1 MDCADIIRQSV
12 REGMSDEEIIR
23 IYDRVKKMRQ
33 ELARKADKAGDIAA
47 ELQRKATEEGDLRLD
62 EALARKRA
70 AILQASAQLRIES
83 SIAANWRGKE
93 YEGLSSVIVGTQHA
107 RAGARRSVD
116 AAQQSLAGYY
126 TGGFLSDLERLD
138 GPHYQIWRKGTMD
151 SEISEALW
159 TIDNP
164 AASPYKGPKEAMEIA
179 EVIHKWQEIARSDG
193 NRAGAWTGKMPGY
206 VVRQSHDALKLRSKG
221 FEAWRD
227 AISPRLDWE
236 RTANGIFRDA
246 DSAVVDGKTLTKESY
261 LREIFMNL
269 RTGVR
274 LDGSRI
280 DPPKAARRKDYG
292 GTVASRMSQERV
304 LHFLDGKSW
313 FEYNKIFGIG
323 TLQDAVFQG
332 LQRSAQGTALMRA
345 MGPNP
350 RATLDTVYNRLEL
363 RLRQEGRA
371 EELDRLLN
379 KRHALD
385 AQLAEVD
392 GSLNAVGNPTA
403 AQIFRVIRGL
413 QSMSKLGGAVISAF
427 GDVPVFSSE
436 FSYQGMGRYE
446 AMWRGITLALR
457 GRGTAEQRAILSQ
470 IGVFSDSMAGD
481 LAANFSGDDIP
492 GSITRMQTLFFKM
505 TGLTWWTDSW
515 RKAAGLMMSHELAL
529 ERALGWDALSA
540 ERRRV
545 FSLYGIDAKRWDI
558 MRSAGT
564 RMADGRE
571 YLTPDGLDAVSDDA
585 FEALLRAEGRD
596 VSPEAIA
603 DLRWEMADQLR
614 TYFRDRISYA
624 VLEPDAKTRSI
635 LRQGTSSGT
644 FVGEALRCVMQ
655 FKSFS
660 IATIQKVWG
669 RETLGRGNDSVRAAL
684 SNRHG
689 EILSIAQ
696 LVLTMGA
703 FGYLSMTTKE
713 LLKGRNP
720 RKWWES
726 PEMAGKT
733 FMAALAQGG
742 GLGIFGDFLFGESN
756 RYGGGLIASM
766 AGPTAGTIEDIH
778 KIYTRIR
785 EGDTLGQ
792 GALRTAMGLVPGSNI
807 WYFRGAF
814 DYFLGYRLYEAI
826 NPGYFERM
834 QRRVERENNQTFWMR
849 PQGT

>member
-1 MDCADIIRQSV
+1 MDCADIIRQSA

-23 IYDRVKKMRQ
+23 IYDRVKRLRRK
-33 ELARKADKAGDIAA
+33 LARNADKSGDIGA
-47 ELQRKATEEGDLRLD
+47 ELRRRAKEEGDLRLD

-70 AILQASAQLRIES
+70 AVLQASARLRIENN
-83 SIAANWRGKE
+83 IATNWRGRE

-107 RAGARRSVD
+107 RTGARRSVD

-126 TGGFLSDLERLD
+126 IGGFISDLERLG
-138 GPHYQIWRKGTMD
+138 GPHFQIWRKGAMNR
-151 SEISEALW
+151 EISEALW

-164 AASPYKGPKEAMEIA
+164 AASPFDGPKEAMEIA
-179 EVIHKWQEIARSDG
+179 EVIHKWQEVARSDG

-206 VVRQSHDALKLRSKG
+206 VVRQSHDAIKLRAKG

-227 AISPRLDWE
+227 SIVESLDWE
-236 RTANGIFRDA
+236 RTANGIFRDS
-246 DSAVVDGKTLTKESY
+246 DTAVVGGKTLTKEGY

-274 LDGSRI
+274 LDGSSIEPR
-280 DPPKAARRKDYG
+280 AARRRDYG
-292 GTVASRMSQERV
+292 GNVASKMSQERV
-304 LHFLDGKSW
+304 LHFLDGGSW
-313 FEYNKIFGIG
+313 FEYNEIFGIG
-323 TLQDAVFQG
+323 TLQDAVIHG

-345 MGPNP
+345 MGPDP
-350 RATLDTVYNRLEL
+350 RATLNAVRDSLEL

-371 EELDRLLN
+371 EELDRLIH
-379 KRHALD
+379 KHHALD

-403 AQIFRVIRGL
+403 AQVFRVIRGL

-427 GDVPVFSSE
+427 GDVPVFSAE
-436 FSYQGMGRYE
+436 FSYQGMGRYQ
-446 AMWRGITLALR
+446 AMWEGIKLAIRGK
-457 GRGTAEQRAILSQ
+457 GTADQRAILSQ
-470 IGVFSDSMAGD
+470 LGVFSDSMAGD

-492 GSITRMQTLFFKM
+492 GSITRLQTLFFKA
-505 TGLTWWTDSW
+505 TGLTLWTDSW

-529 ERALGWDALSA
+529 ERALDWGSLSA
-540 ERRRV
+540 DRRRV
-545 FSLYGIDAKRWDI
+545 FQLYGIDAKRWDI

-635 LRQGTSSGT
+635 MRQGTSAGT
-644 FVGEALRCVMQ
+644 FAGEALRCVMQ
-655 FKSFS
+655 FKSFP

-669 RETLGRGNDSVRAAL
+669 RETLGRGNDTVADAL

-689 EILSIAQ
+689 EIMSIAQ

-713 LLKGRNP
+713 LLKGRTP

-726 PEMAGKT
+726 PEMASKT
-733 FMAALAQGG
+733 FFAAMAQGG

-756 RYGGGLIASM
+756 RFGGGLISTI

-778 KIYTRIR
+778 KIYTRVR
-785 EGDTLGQ
+785 DGDTIGQ

-814 DYFLGYRLYEAI
+814 DYFLGYRIYESM
-826 NPGYFERM
+826 NPGYFRRM
-834 QRRVERENNQTFWMR
+834 QRRVERENGQTFFMR

>member
-1 MDCADIIRQSV
+1 MDCADVIRQSV

-23 IYDRVKKMRQ
+23 IYDRVKKMRRKI
-33 ELARKADKAGDIAA
+33 ARRADKASDLSAA
-47 ELQRKATEEGDLRLD
+47 LKRQAQEEGDLRLD

-70 AILQASAQLRIES
+70 AILQASALLRIES
-83 SIAANWRGKE
+83 SIATNWRGRE

-126 TGGFLSDLERLD
+126 IGGFMSDLERLD
-138 GPHYQIWRKGTMD
+138 GPHYQIWRRGAMD
-151 SEISEALW
+151 REIAEALW

-164 AASPYKGPKEAMEIA
+164 AADPFNGPKEALEIA
-179 EVIHKWQEIARSDG
+179 EVIHKWQEVARSDG

-206 VVRQSHDALKLRSKG
+206 VVRQSHDALKLRAKG

-227 AISPRLDWE
+227 AIAPRLDWD
-236 RTANGIFRDA
+236 RTANGIFRNA
-246 DSAVVDGKTLTKESY
+246 DSAVVDGKTITKESY
-261 LREIFMNL
+261 LKEIFMNL

-274 LDGSRI
+274 LDGSSLE
-280 DPPKAARRKDYG
+280 PKAAPRKNYG
-292 GTVASRMSQERV
+292 GNVASRMSQERV
-304 LHFLDGKSW
+304 LHFLDGQSW
-313 FEYNKIFGIG
+313 FDYNQIFGIG
-323 TLQDAVFQG
+323 TLRDAVIHG

-345 MGPNP
+345 MGPDP
-350 RATLDTVYNRLEL
+350 RSTLERAYRHLEL
-363 RLRQEGRA
+363 RLRQEGRLP
-371 EELDRLLN
+371 ELDRLRN
-379 KRHALD
+379 KRNALD
-385 AQLAEVD
+385 AQLKEVD
-392 GSLNAVGNPTA
+392 GSLNAVGNPSA
-403 AQIFRVIRGL
+403 AQVFRVIRGL

-427 GDVPVFSSE
+427 GDIPVFSSE

-446 AMWRGITLALR
+446 SMWRGISLALR
-457 GRGTAEQRAILSQ
+457 GRGSAEQRSILSQ

-481 LAANFSGDDIP
+481 IAANFSGDDIP
-492 GSITRMQTLFFKM
+492 GAISRMQTLFFKA

-529 ERALGWDALSA
+529 ERGLGWDALSA
-540 ERRRV
+540 DRRRV
-545 FSLYGIDAKRWDI
+545 FNLYGIDAKRWDI

-564 RMADGRE
+564 KMADGRE
-571 YLTPDGLDAVSDDA
+571 YLTPEGLDAVSDDA

-596 VSPEAIA
+596 VSAEAIA
-603 DLRWEMADQLR
+603 DLRWELADQLR
-614 TYFRDRISYA
+614 TYFRDRIGYA
-624 VLEPDAKTRSI
+624 VLEPDAKTRSMM
-635 LRQGTSSGT
+635 RRGTSAGT
-644 FVGEALRCVMQ
+644 FTGEALRCMMQ

-660 IATIQKVWG
+660 FATIQKVWG

-684 SNRHG
+684 RNGHG
-689 EILSIAQ
+689 EIMSLVQ

-713 LLKGRNP
+713 LLKGRTP

-726 PEMAGKT
+726 PGMAAKT
-733 FMAALAQGG
+733 FVAAMAQGG

-756 RYGGGLIASM
+756 RFGGGLIASM

-785 EGDTLGQ
+785 EGDTPWQ

-814 DYFLGYRLYEAI
+814 DYFLGYRIYESI

-834 QRRVERENNQTFWMR
+834 QRRVERENNQTLWMR